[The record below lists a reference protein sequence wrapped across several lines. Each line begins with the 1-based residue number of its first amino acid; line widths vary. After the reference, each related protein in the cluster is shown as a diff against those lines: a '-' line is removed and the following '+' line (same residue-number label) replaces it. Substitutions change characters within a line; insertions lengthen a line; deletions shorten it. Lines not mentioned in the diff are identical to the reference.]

1 MNTSAVALFCAIAI
15 GLAAAKLSGSGTTT
29 RYWDCCK
36 PSCSWKENTGTH
48 DAVASCSIDGVTKVN
63 ASVTS
68 GCDSDGSAY
77 VCNDMQPWSV
87 NDTFAYGF
95 VAASFTGGSDTSYCS
110 VCLKLTFTESPL
122 EGKTMIVQNVNTG
135 SDLGENQFDVQIP
148 GGGVGIFT
156 LGCSTQWNSSTTG
169 WGAQYGGISSDD
181 DCDEL
186 PTELQ
191 SGCHFRFGWYED
203 ADNPTVDFEQ
213 VECPS
218 EITDI
223 TGSENNDD
231 L

>member
-1 MNTSAVALFCAIAI
+1 M
-15 GLAAAKLSGSGTTT
+15 
-29 RYWDCCK
+29 W
-36 PSCSWKENTGTH
+36 
-48 DAVASCSIDGVTKVN
+48 
-63 ASVTS
+63 
-68 GCDSDGSAY
+68 
-77 VCNDMQPWSV
+77 
-87 NDTFAYGF
+87 
-95 VAASFTGGSDTSYCS
+95 
-110 VCLKLTFTESPL
+110 KLTFTESPL

-213 VECPS
+213 RLFNSVGCRPIRLVIRNMMEGISTNAECSKIP
-218 EITDI
+218 EVLQA
-223 TGSENNDD
+223 GCCFRFGWYENADNPQVNFEQ
-231 L
+231 LECREELTI

>member
-1 MNTSAVALFCAIAI
+1 
-15 GLAAAKLSGSGTTT
+15 
-29 RYWDCCK
+29 
-36 PSCSWKENTGTH
+36 
-48 DAVASCSIDGVTKVN
+48 
-63 ASVTS
+63 
-68 GCDSDGSAY
+68 
-77 VCNDMQPWSV
+77 
-87 NDTFAYGF
+87 
-95 VAASFTGGSDTSYCS
+95 
-110 VCLKLTFTESPL
+110 
-122 EGKTMIVQNVNTG
+122 MIVQNVNTG

-213 VECPS
+213 
-218 EITDI
+218 
-223 TGSENNDD
+223 
-231 L
+231 